1 MSCGPTKCIYRV
13 RGIVVNG
20 ANAGNLVA
28 RAKRESGGSGTC
40 YTGSYGTIIQLD

>member
-1 MSCGPTKCIYRV
+1 MPAQSWNRADP
-13 RGIVVNG
+13 
-20 ANAGNLVA
+20 NLVA